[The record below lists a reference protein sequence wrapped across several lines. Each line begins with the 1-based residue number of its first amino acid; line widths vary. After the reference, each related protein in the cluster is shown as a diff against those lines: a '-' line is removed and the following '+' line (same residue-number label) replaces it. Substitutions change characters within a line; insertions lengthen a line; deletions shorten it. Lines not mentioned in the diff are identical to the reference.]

1 MSKFTEDVR
10 NILYKNKEYVD
21 ERIESGIEQ
30 YRKGY
35 CNLKFVDKNGNEV
48 KNVKIKG
55 ELKKH
60 AFNFGANLFMLDE
73 LETEEKN
80 AKYKEY
86 FKMRYYMCSDM

>member
-35 CNLKFVDKNGNEV
+35 CNLKFVDKQGF
-48 KNVKIKG
+48 
-55 ELKKH
+55 ELFKH
-60 AFNFGANLFMLDE
+60 N
-73 LETEEKN
+73 
-80 AKYKEY
+80 
-86 FKMRYYMCSDM
+86 